1 MSYVFCQ
8 VIIAKN
14 TQVTP
19 RCGSQLISIELNF
32 DPTQLPGGKF
42 TDWIIVG
49 VSGKPECR
57 LRGNGET
64 KYIIEIAVFN
74 DPCLTQIPAQN
85 VFQNRIRI
93 GKNPVVILEKDQS
106 ITVKCVYGLPTIE
119 TMTLPV
125 INSNFNVDNFAF
137 SNHSEQFST
146 NSPSEANFNIDES
159 SNRHQLLENRESLDA
174 LQKESKITD
183 QLSPTQQINPEQFST
198 VMFGS
203 NQVPTNEW
211 IGRNTLAPNSENR
224 NRDRDITQ
232 TGFENTP
239 ETNSNQNGLTANE
252 KIKKRSFSTIFIAAV
267 VLIVF
272 LFLALL
278 AFSLICLRRKLANRN
293 QSLLMDRISD
303 RTWRANTSNDE
314 YGSTPPTLSGRPGV
328 SDQKSPYSMAA
339 IGKELLRTPGRNFDA
354 SSTVNKPYNAV
365 NDNGKSTSRT
375 HSAMKMAKK
384 NSPAPH
390 PNLPLKSNLEEFVSK
405 TYALGEYNNLA
416 SPAYAYTSD
425 VHDEREV
432 DVGTESRYEKP
443 YEKRNSGKR
452 KPSAVEEG
460 AVSSFRSITEIVHAA
475 ETATLAKEVRGVEN
489 STRLQNLLMD
499 SVLSIR
505 GFGYRKLTEQ
515 EIIRWK
521 NLIQQDSRIR
531 ELLADSKSSA
541 EIENIFEHDEY
552 KNMFT
557 SSKWHEI
564 AICVHRALTNS
575 LDRTNSRSELQLFV
589 GNVQTEW

>member
-1 MSYVFCQ
+1 MVSADLIFFLSPSSHSFRDTLVKLKVDFFFVRYC
-8 VIIAKN
+8 IKHI
-14 TQVTP
+14 
-19 RCGSQLISIELNF
+19 CGKLF
-32 DPTQLPGGKF
+32 VK
-42 TDWIIVG
+42 
-49 VSGKPECR
+49 KP
-57 LRGNGET
+57 
-64 KYIIEIAVFN
+64 
-74 DPCLTQIPAQN
+74 
-85 VFQNRIRI
+85 RI
-93 GKNPVVILEKDQS
+93 GNP
-106 ITVKCVYGLPTIE
+106 
-119 TMTLPV
+119 
-125 INSNFNVDNFAF
+125 
-137 SNHSEQFST
+137 
-146 NSPSEANFNIDES
+146 
-159 SNRHQLLENRESLDA
+159 
-174 LQKESKITD
+174 
-183 QLSPTQQINPEQFST
+183 
-198 VMFGS
+198 
-203 NQVPTNEW
+203 
-211 IGRNTLAPNSENR
+211 
-224 NRDRDITQ
+224 
-232 TGFENTP
+232 
-239 ETNSNQNGLTANE
+239 
-252 KIKKRSFSTIFIAAV
+252 
-267 VLIVF
+267 
-272 LFLALL
+272 
-278 AFSLICLRRKLANRN
+278 
-293 QSLLMDRISD
+293 
-303 RTWRANTSNDE
+303 
-314 YGSTPPTLSGRPGV
+314 
-328 SDQKSPYSMAA
+328 
-339 IGKELLRTPGRNFDA
+339 RTPGRNFDA

-564 AICVHRALTNS
+564 AICVHRALVNEFSGQNQFEVGTSIICRKCANRMVK
-575 LDRTNSRSELQLFV
+575 LWKMLFYHRHIMTSEISEAYQNFRKGTPTRMFRV
-589 GNVQTEW
+589 KIFRKKF